1 MNELI
6 IEWIYLKNIANNT
19 THHYLLYRM
28 SISFSKYLLFFLF
41 FHSCYLHKISGNLK
55 RYSDLSSNVHNS
67 SKKQRRIRWSFYLLH
82 KKIRNEKKKN
92 ERILIPSYFNIF
104 LSQLNREIKRKV
116 MKIFHLIKFWYL
128 NVKIFSI
135 NIHTSTLP
143 YYASTFSL

>member
-1 MNELI
+1 M
-6 IEWIYLKNIANNT
+6 K
-19 THHYLLYRM
+19 
-28 SISFSKYLLFFLF
+28 FLF
-41 FHSCYLHKISGNLK
+41 TAQENKK
-55 RYSDLSSNVHNS
+55 R
-67 SKKQRRIRWSFYLLH
+67 
-82 KKIRNEKKKN
+82 KKKN